1 MLRVLKVAPGDHL
14 LWAKQL
20 RNYEAE
26 GLLRDLH
33 ARNTQRTT
41 PKKINKRRFDFT
53 VNKTQSENGSSRLSV
68 SSISKTDSSDRGEDD
83 NDENKTIRNNDGEI
97 VEFGMLYL

>member
-26 GLLRDLH
+26 GLLQDLH

-68 SSISKTDSSDRGEDD
+68 SISKNDSSDRGDNDD
-83 NDENKTIRNNDGEI
+83 DENKTIRNNDGEI